1 MTDAAKKGDV
11 FVVSSP
17 SGAGKSV
24 ILGRARAADPSLLFS
39 VSATTRAPRKGE
51 VEGREYYFLSREE
64 FMRRVE
70 AGEFLEWA
78 EVHGNL
84 YGTLRSEMDRL
95 AASGQDAVLE
105 IDVQGAASL
114 RALGSDMVSVFI
126 MPPSIEELERRLRA
140 RGTEA
145 VDVITVRVQNARQEM
160 ARYPEYDYVV
170 VNDDLDK
177 AVADF
182 QAIVRARRCRTE
194 RFEQRWEGMDA
205 STAEN

>member
-1 MTDAAKKGDV
+1 MTNAAKKGDV

-24 ILGRARAADPSLLFS
+24 ILGRARAADPSILFS

-140 RGTEA
+140 RGTDAAE
-145 VDVITVRVQNARQEM
+145 VIAVRVQNARREM
-160 ARYPEYDYVV
+160 AHYPEYDYVV
-170 VNDDLDK
+170 VNDELDK

-194 RFEQRWEGMDA
+194 RFEQRWEGMDTPMA
-205 STAEN
+205 TG

>member
-1 MTDAAKKGDV
+1 MGAAKQGDV

-24 ILGRARAADPSLLFS
+24 ILTRVREADPGILFS
-39 VSATTRAPRKGE
+39 VSATTRPPRKGE
-51 VEGREYYFLSREE
+51 TDGREYYFLTREE
-64 FMRRVE
+64 FMKRVE

-84 YGTLRSEMDRL
+84 YGTLKSEMDRL

-114 RALGSDMVSVFI
+114 RHLGADIVSVFI
-126 MPPSIEELERRLRA
+126 MPPSVEELERRLTK
-140 RGTEA
+140 RGTDAPE
-145 VDVITVRVQNARQEM
+145 VIALRVQNARKEM
-160 ARYPEYDYVV
+160 ERYSEYDFVV
-170 VNDDLDK
+170 INDDLDT

-182 QAIVRARRCRTE
+182 QAIIRARRCRAE
-194 RFEQRWEGMDA
+194 RFARRPEDSGA
-205 STAEN
+205 STAQV